1 MFKQSNLKRIGTMI
15 CAATLVLCS
24 MRNAQ
29 ALTTITGTVGST
41 GKYLLTA
48 APVQVTANAVLKMSF
63 EIETGTGVNLELCAG
78 NGDDFISGACPM
90 RLGDSGGPGFDFL
103 TIVDAA
109 GLNGKILYVLRAV
122 GVNPASFRFT
132 IE

>member
-1 MFKQSNLKRIGTMI
+1 MI
-15 CAATLVLCS
+15 CAATLALCCV
-24 MRNAQ
+24 RNAQ

-48 APVQVTANAVLKMSF
+48 APVSVTANAVLKMTF
-63 EIETGTGVNLELCAG
+63 EIETTTGGVNLELCAG
-78 NGDDFISGACPM
+78 NGEDFASGACPT
-90 RLGDSGGPGFDFL
+90 RLGDSGGPGFNFL
-103 TIVDAA
+103 SIVDAA
-109 GLNGKILYVLRAV
+109 GLNGKILYVIRAV